1 MINLFFNWSIIWE
14 NDLRIIIPYI
24 PWSIQ
29 DCILVCNCCSIC
41 YPTESHLRREVLI
54 AFTTINNSLN
64 IAMRISQNISNTFIS
79 WSITWLNIR
88 YNILK
93 FIDYFSIIMITN
105 SYTCLSIPSRIF
117 YRIISQCMCR
127 TRSHIYFFF
136 VASVNV
142 IKPYTFW
149 NIRNF

>member
-14 NDLRIIIPYI
+14 NDLHIIITYI

-29 DCILVCNCCSIC
+29 DCIFICQCCSIC
-41 YPTESHLRREVLI
+41 YPTESHSRREVLI
-54 AFTTINNSLN
+54 AFATINNSLN
-64 IAMRISQNISNTFIS
+64 IAIRIPQSISNTFIS
-79 WSITWLNIR
+79 WSIACLNIR

-117 YRIISQCMCR
+117 YRIISQCMRR

-136 VASVNV
+136 IASVNI
-142 IKPYTFW
+142 IKPYTIW